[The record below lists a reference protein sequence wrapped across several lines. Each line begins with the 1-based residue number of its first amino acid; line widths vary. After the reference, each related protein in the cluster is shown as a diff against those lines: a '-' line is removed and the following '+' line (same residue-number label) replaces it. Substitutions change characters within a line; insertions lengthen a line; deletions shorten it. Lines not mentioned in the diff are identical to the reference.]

1 MAGLNWPA
9 NHAIGFW
16 KLGALALDRLLI
28 RFGWIGPAEMWEK
41 MQMVEERHRFQLWQD
56 GIMVAAVDCANR
68 HSAMKEIAHYAVV
81 YEQDGPVKIV
91 EVKQSTRRPVG
102 RTLEP

>member
-41 MQMVEERHRFQLWQD
+41 RGMGDF
-56 GIMVAAVDCANR
+56 GIFMAGFSIGLGVGMTILIC
-68 HSAMKEIAHYAVV
+68 
-81 YEQDGPVKIV
+81 VKHI
-91 EVKQSTRRPVG
+91 VG
-102 RTLEP
+102 RA